1 MCSPEHK
8 YFLSVLLS
16 PRARQGDRGFFP
28 AAHALASSSRSTYW
42 SHSAPWPKADEE
54 GGKTKSNE
62 REKGGFCAARVC
74 GSQPEP
80 PLGPRCP
87 LWGSRSC
94 FAAPQLLQVVV
105 LWGVGWGDVGHD
117 ARSRL
122 LWGQQVCSG
131 TALFHGAIP
140 GGLEGEGEL
149 VCTGQE
155 PAAWPFPALSPCSSC
170 CSRGA
175 AGCQLLLSGFHWSR
189 PAEIHW
195 GRQEQRR
202 DAAPL
207 GFPQKPDPSTMGSP
221 GQGPALSPP
230 ESGPPIFRRWV
241 RKYQTHNSDHRLV
254 NKRRCLNAAGIQCPN
269 VLG

>member
-16 PRARQGDRGFFP
+16 QRARRGDGGFFP
-28 AAHALASSSRSTYW
+28 AAHALASASRSIYW

-80 PLGPRCP
+80 PLGRRCP
-87 LWGSRSC
+87 LWGSGSC

-122 LWGQQVCSG
+122 LWGQQVLLCDCSVPRSHPRRPGRRRG
-131 TALFHGAIP
+131 TGLHWAGACSLALPSIVP
-140 GGLEGEGEL
+140 
-149 VCTGQE
+149 
-155 PAAWPFPALSPCSSC
+155 
-170 CSRGA
+170 
-175 AGCQLLLSGFHWSR
+175 LLLVLLPEGCWV
-189 PAEIHW
+189 PV
-195 GRQEQRR
+195 
-202 DAAPL
+202 AAF
-207 GFPQKPDPSTMGSP
+207 GFP
-221 GQGPALSPP
+221 
-230 ESGPPIFRRWV
+230 
-241 RKYQTHNSDHRLV
+241 LV
-254 NKRRCLNAAGIQCPN
+254 QAS
-269 VLG
+269 